1 MSKEITIIE
10 LNHYNGNLEEVEQM
24 YFETQEG
31 AKKYLTDNGY
41 EPDNIYGWKK
51 DYFETAK
58 IRQVSL
64 HQNQDDE

>member
-31 AKKYLTDNGY
+31 AEKYLTDNGY
-41 EPDNIYGWKK
+41 EPDNIFGWKK
-51 DYFETAK
+51 DF
-58 IRQVSL
+58 
-64 HQNQDDE
+64 